1 MSKRE
6 IIRIYT
12 NESVNV
18 AIAEGLRRR
27 GVNAISAKDVGN
39 LGLTDEDQLKYA
51 LKEKLVIFTHD
62 DDFLG
67 LVRKSKLEHCGI
79 ILALIVPYYVALHLA
94 LAEKRNVDY
103 FITCDDSIIKL
114 YRKQQV
120 L

>member
-18 AIAEGLRRR
+18 AVTEGLRRR

-62 DDFLG
+62 DDFLS
-67 LVRKSKLEHCGI
+67 LVRKSKLEHGGI
-79 ILALIVPYYVALHLA
+79 IYVHQQRL
-94 LAEKRNVDY
+94 
-103 FITCDDSIIKL
+103 SIGEYIRRIKFL
-114 YRKQQV
+114 VETRSLNEMMNRIQF

>member
-27 GVNAISAKDVGN
+27 GVNAISAKDAGN

-62 DDFLG
+62 DDFLS
-67 LVRKSKLEHCGI
+67 LVRKSKLEHGGI
-79 ILALIVPYYVALHLA
+79 IYVHQQRL
-94 LAEKRNVDY
+94 
-103 FITCDDSIIKL
+103 SIGEYIRRIKFL
-114 YRKQQV
+114 VETRSPNEMMNRIEF

>member
-62 DDFLG
+62 DDFLS
-67 LVRKSKLEHCGI
+67 LVIKSKLEHCGMI
-79 ILALIVPYYVALHLA
+79 YVHQQRL
-94 LAEKRNVDY
+94 
-103 FITCDDSIIKL
+103 SIGEYIRRIKFL
-114 YRKQQV
+114 VETRSLNEMMNRIQF